1 MNEPRN
7 VTPGW
12 NDPRD
17 SRDST
22 AWSWDGRGRG
32 GRDIPWLGVLLV
44 LVGIALLVQYFVPGL
59 SAGTLVLLAIAVALL
74 AGWLIGGASIAMV
87 PALLVLALGVA
98 ELIEDL
104 ALLGPQREDVPG
116 LAASAL
122 AIAFVVMWLI
132 GAARGRRS
140 MWPLWG
146 VAIFGLIGVA
156 QLSGRLVGM
165 PSLSVLWPVLII
177 IVGVVV
183 LLNARRGRQPPVP
196 PTRV

>member
-12 NDPRD
+12 NDPGD
-17 SRDST
+17 SGDSS

-32 GRDIPWLGVLLV
+32 RGIPWLGVLLV

-59 SAGTLVLLAIAVALL
+59 SAGTLVLLAIAVAFL
-74 AGWLIGGASIAMV
+74 AGWLIGGASVAMV

-98 ELIEDL
+98 ELVEDL
-104 ALLGPQREDVPG
+104 ALLGPQGEDVPG
-116 LAASAL
+116 LASSAL
-122 AIAFVVMWLI
+122 AIALVAIWLI
-132 GAARGRRS
+132 NAARGRKS

-146 VAIFGLIGVA
+146 AAIFGLIGVA
-156 QLSGRLVGM
+156 QLSGRLIGI
-165 PSLSVLWPVLII
+165 PSLSGLWPVLII

-183 LLNARRGRQPPVP
+183 LLNARRGRQPPAP
-196 PTRV
+196 PTPV